1 MLRTLDLETLK
12 KMERHM
18 VREQLY
24 KHFDLERKNAKQAAA
39 RLDQRLQRLE
49 YICLYHT
56 KLLTWEQKQ
65 LQKELQRLRQETMKK
80 HFSSYLGNGI
90 QKRPED
96 VLMFSPQGGQK
107 HRVPQAKKMRA
118 SATSRTQDTYKSK
131 SQVPPSRDTG
141 LKDPMRSKEQPLS
154 QNNRTACFI
163 KEPPQAQEK
172 GSVNPPKDIDT
183 SKGICV
189 LCQDQA
195 VSTNT
200 TEQGPS
206 SSPTS
211 DSGMARADETRSKDV
226 ALKPGGNTGKQM
238 PPNHVECAGRFQGEF
253 TKPTFLELLS
263 KARNAHYLRHRV
275 PPESERL
282 LSIAEIFGHGESS
295 LSRAGEECENRVPSK
310 FLPLNHL
317 T

>member
-1 MLRTLDLETLK
+1 MVRTLDLETLK

-18 VREQLY
+18 VRGQLY
-24 KHFDLERKNAKQAAA
+24 THFDLERKNAKQAEA

-49 YICLYHT
+49 YICLYRM

-65 LQKELQRLRQETMKK
+65 LQKELQKLRQETMKK

-96 VLMFSPQGGQK
+96 VLMFSPQGRQK
-107 HRVPQAKKMRA
+107 HRLPQAKKMRA
-118 SATSRTQDTYKSK
+118 SATSMTQDTYKSK
-131 SQVPPSRDTG
+131 SQVPPSRDAG
-141 LKDPMRSKEQPLS
+141 LKDPMRSKEQPLF
-154 QNNRTACFI
+154 QNNRTTCFI
-163 KEPPQAQEK
+163 KEHPQAQEK
-172 GSVNPPKDIDT
+172 DSVNPPKDVDS

-206 SSPTS
+206 SSPAS
-211 DSGMARADETRSKDV
+211 DSGMERADETRSKDV
-226 ALKPGGNTGKQM
+226 ALKPDGNTGKQM
-238 PPNHVECAGRFQGEF
+238 PLNHVECAGSFQGESP
-253 TKPTFLELLS
+253 KPTFLELLS

-282 LSIAEIFGHGESS
+282 LSIGEIFGHGESS
-295 LSRAGEECENRVPSK
+295 LSSAGEECENRTPSK
-310 FLPLNHL
+310 FLPL
-317 T
+317 

>member
-1 MLRTLDLETLK
+1 MVRALDLETLK

-18 VREQLY
+18 IRGQLY
-24 KHFDLERKNAKQAAA
+24 KHFDLERKNAKQAEA

-49 YICLYHT
+49 YICLYHM

-65 LQKELQRLRQETMKK
+65 LQKELQRLRQAETMKK

-96 VLMFSPQGGQK
+96 VLMFSSQGGQK

-118 SATSRTQDTYKSK
+118 SATSMTQDTYKSK
-131 SQVPPSRDTG
+131 SQVPPSHDAG

-163 KEPPQAQEK
+163 KEHPQAQEK
-172 GSVNPPKDIDT
+172 DSVNPPKDID
-183 SKGICV
+183 SNKGVYV

-200 TEQGPS
+200 TEQVPS
-206 SSPTS
+206 SSPTT
-211 DSGMARADETRSKDV
+211 DSGIVHADETRSKDV
-226 ALKPGGNTGKQM
+226 ALKPDRNTGKQM
-238 PPNHVECAGRFQGEF
+238 PPNHVECAGSFQGEF

-282 LSIAEIFGHGESS
+282 LSIGEIFGHEESP

-310 FLPLNHL
+310 FLPL
-317 T
+317 